1 MSDTVQQPK
10 MNRQQR
16 RTQEAQF
23 RTAQRRAKK
32 QVFQKVERKVDEL
45 LAAGRSLQ
53 EVQDQL
59 NAALVEPVVDSAGS

>member
-59 NAALVEPVVDSAGS
+59 IR